1 MGLWSTSAIG
11 HGMAPAMQ
19 TAAASGRTL
28 RPKIGLLCGPW
39 PCICYVKTTHTD
51 LVYGRT
57 DFYVVS
63 MHTTC

>member
-1 MGLWSTSAIG
+1 
-11 HGMAPAMQ
+11 MAPAMQ

-28 RPKIGLLCGPW
+28 RPKIGLLCGTW
-39 PCICYVKTTHTD
+39 PCICYVKNTHTD